1 MSQNTGAHTCNA
13 FLGPMLQADS
23 VILPIINFFNG
34 CPSVE
39 KTLIIARDR
48 LREMPQP
55 VPLATLFCE
64 SRPSIN
70 MLSFVFPPF
79 FTLPGGHSTYE
90 DSW

>member
-1 MSQNTGAHTCNA
+1 MPQYTDVHTCDA

-23 VILPIINFFNG
+23 VILPIINLFNG

-39 KTLIIARDR
+39 ETLILARDR

-55 VPLATLFCE
+55 VPLATLLCE
-64 SRPSIN
+64 SRPFIN
-70 MLSFVFPPF
+70 MLSLSFPF
-79 FTLPGGHSTYE
+79 SLLSGGGHSTYE